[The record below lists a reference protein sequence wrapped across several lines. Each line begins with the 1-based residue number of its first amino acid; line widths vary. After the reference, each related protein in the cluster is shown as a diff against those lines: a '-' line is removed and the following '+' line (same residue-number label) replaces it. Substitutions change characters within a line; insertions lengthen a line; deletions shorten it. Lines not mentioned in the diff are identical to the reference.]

1 MDFKIFLT
9 TFTAMLIAELADKT
23 QLMGITLAGKSGR
36 PFSVWLGSV
45 TAFMIVTAVSVTLG
59 AYISRYLPPQAVRIG
74 GGTVFV
80 VIGLLMV
87 SGRFG

>member
-1 MDFKIFLT
+1 MAILV
-9 TFTAMLIAELADKT
+9 AELADKT

-59 AYISRYLPPQAVRIG
+59 AYISRYLPPQAIRIG
-74 GGTVFV
+74 GGALFV
-80 VIGLLMV
+80 IIGVLMV
-87 SGRFG
+87 AGRFG